1 MVQKKFIIKQKII
14 LHGNIPVEE
23 NHRLIE
29 DSLKPIC
36 DKLNEL
42 GVDYYLVGAL
52 STFIGTRNT
61 IV

>member
-1 MVQKKFIIKQKII
+1 M
-14 LHGNIPVEE
+14 EE